1 MPVCI
6 CAGLVMHDKKIKLDG
21 VSFLGCLIST
31 LLTSE
36 ESQFSAVPWLWI
48 LLTRGRWRLG

>member
-1 MPVCI
+1 MPVYI
-6 CAGLVMHDKKIKLDG
+6 CAGLVIHVQEDSADG

-36 ESQFSAVPWLWI
+36 ESLQFSAVPWL
-48 LLTRGRWRLG
+48 